1 MTARRYVEITVGLPM
16 VTEVTT
22 YIPIRADIRGRP
34 VPAFLVIHI
43 TVRCDRPNPGLPRSG
58 C

>member
-1 MTARRYVEITVGLPM
+1 M